1 MLNTFPFPHTL
12 IILIFFVFPLVS
24 ANYYYDTSTA
34 GTSSSSANVVAL
46 LIWKASLESK
56 SQLVLSSW
64 KNTSA
69 SPCHWDFI
77 HCDSPGRVTEMN
89 MPNNSI
95 SGILQNLYFSSF
107 SNLRKINL
115 SNKSLYGTLPANIF
129 NLLKLSYLDLGY
141 NDFSGMI
148 PPEIGFLKNLEYLLI
163 DHTRFSGFLPQELGM
178 LESLL
183 ILRVQATNL
192 TGTISAA
199 IGPIAWEIWSLTH
212 LMDVDL
218 RINSLA
224 GQIPSSIGN
233 FSKLFSLILSKT
245 VSQVKYPRQL
255 ETQETCSFYP
265 CVVTGCQDPFLHPLL
280 LDLSSNHFSGKIPR
294 SLDSLKLLFE
304 LDCSGNELSGDIPSQ
319 LGMLS
324 ALPKLN
330 LAENH
335 LSGIIL
341 EHIGH
346 LVQLLGL
353 NLSKNM
359 LKENIPSNFRSLRFL
374 QNMDL
379 SQNMLNG
386 EIPWQLG

>member
-1 MLNTFPFPHTL
+1 MTNKHLVLVKKHFLPILNTFPFPHTL
-12 IILIFFVFPLVS
+12 IILIIFVFPLVS

-95 SGILQNLYFSSF
+95 SGILNLYFSSF

-183 ILRVQATNL
+183 MLRVQATNL
-192 TGTISAA
+192 TGTISAS
-199 IGPIAWEIWSLTH
+199 IGPIPWEIWSLTH

-218 RINSLA
+218 RINSCWSNTKFYWKFQQVVLFDSFQNSLTGEIPA
-224 GQIPSSIGN
+224 SIGDSGNLLFLSLCGNRLSGSIPSSIEISMQNNRFIGGILRSLKN
-233 FSKLFSLILSKT
+233 CTKLSR
-245 VSQVKYPRQL
+245 VR
-255 ETQETCSFYP
+255 
-265 CVVTGCQDPFLHPLL
+265 
-280 LDLSSNHFSGKIPR
+280 LDNNKLSGKI
-294 SLDSLKLLFE
+294 
-304 LDCSGNELSGDIPSQ
+304 
-319 LGMLS
+319 
-324 ALPKLN
+324 
-330 LAENH
+330 
-335 LSGIIL
+335 
-341 EHIGH
+341 
-346 LVQLLGL
+346 
-353 NLSKNM
+353 SKAFV
-359 LKENIPSNFRSLRFL
+359 K
-374 QNMDL
+374 
-379 SQNMLNG
+379 
-386 EIPWQLG
+386 